1 MTAQEKNK
9 EIVRRYNK
17 EFIEQGRVETFY
29 ELVSPDFI
37 HHTMPEGMARG
48 PKGLLH
54 FYSEYLRPGFPE
66 LKVKIYDQVAEGDK
80 VVTYKAFYA
89 RHRGGLLGLEPS
101 VDWIKTEAVEISR
114 LRDGR
119 IVEQWNVMDLQAV
132 LARVREQE
140 NEIY

>member
-1 MTAQEKNK
+1 MTTQEKNK
-9 EIVRRYNK
+9 EIVRRFNK

-29 ELVSPDFI
+29 ELVSPEFI
-37 HHTMPEGMARG
+37 HHTMPEGMAKG

-54 FYSEYLRPGFPE
+54 LFSEYLWPGFPE
-66 LKVKIYDQVAEGDK
+66 LTVRIYDQIAEGDK
-80 VVTYKAFYA
+80 VVTYKAFFT
-89 RHRGGLLGLEPS
+89 RQRGSLLGLEPS

-132 LARVREQE
+132 LARVREQA
-140 NEIY
+140 NAIY